1 MRRRHLL
8 SAALTSAWV
17 APARSQDYPS
27 RSVRVIVGFPPGGGT
42 DLVARPLV
50 QRLRSVL
57 GQSGVVENR
66 AGANGTIGLDAVAK
80 SPPDGYT
87 IGHVNSSV
95 VVTNPLL
102 YRNLPLNVA
111 TDIVPV
117 CIVNESAAVIVVPED
132 VPARNLQEFVALARS
147 QPGRFSFGSG
157 GLGSGDHLGFELFR
171 RATGV
176 QILHVPYRGGGPA
189 LQDMMGGR
197 IQMMIS
203 SFGMYRSQV
212 EAGNL
217 KVLAI
222 FSRERQSY
230 LPDVPTAVEQGWP
243 DRPLLAR
250 YRRTGANPTC
260 RHRSP
265 RGGLSVGGGGSR
277 GQGVVRE
284 LRFGGG
290 FPGAAGDGSLD
301 SGGSGAV
308 VVHYPRSRDSPRLSE
323 PGFRKRFGEKRCAT
337 SIIPRDTVGSL
348 PRTPPGFRSARGI
361 PRWSRICRSSIPITT
376 CGTGQLEFG
385 K

>member
-1 MRRRHLL
+1 
-8 SAALTSAWV
+8 
-17 APARSQDYPS
+17 
-27 RSVRVIVGFPPGGGT
+27 
-42 DLVARPLV
+42 V

-243 DRPLLAR
+243 DLIVPSWQGIVAPAQTPPAVIAR
-250 YRRTGANPTC
+250 LEEAYRSAVADPEVKELFA
-260 RHRSP
+260 SF
-265 RGGLSVGGGGSR
+265 GSAAVFR
-277 GQGVVRE
+277 GQQE
-284 LRFGGG
+284 M
-290 FPGAAGDGSLD
+290 A
-301 SGGSGAV
+301 
-308 VVHYPRSRDSPRLSE
+308 RSIQEDRARWS
-323 PGFRKRFGEKRCAT
+323 
-337 SIIPRDTVGSL
+337 SIIREAEIRLD
-348 PRTPPGFRSARGI
+348 
-361 PRWSRICRSSIPITT
+361 
-376 CGTGQLEFG
+376 
-385 K
+385 

>member
-243 DRPLLAR
+243 DLIVPSWQGIVAPAQTPPAVIAR
-250 YRRTGANPTC
+250 LEEAYRSAVADPEVKELFA
-260 RHRSP
+260 SF
-265 RGGLSVGGGGSR
+265 GSAAVFR
-277 GQGVVRE
+277 GQQE
-284 LRFGGG
+284 M
-290 FPGAAGDGSLD
+290 A
-301 SGGSGAV
+301 
-308 VVHYPRSRDSPRLSE
+308 RSIQEDRARWS
-323 PGFRKRFGEKRCAT
+323 
-337 SIIPRDTVGSL
+337 SIIREAEIRLD
-348 PRTPPGFRSARGI
+348 
-361 PRWSRICRSSIPITT
+361 
-376 CGTGQLEFG
+376 
-385 K
+385 